1 MQTYL
6 ENEKVIIYVYV
17 VIHHYAGQNS
27 DLDRVFYDKEDA
39 ESFVKRNYPTL
50 TCIEYGE
57 NKISFSDTKLPS
69 CEWITITKE
78 KLQF

>member
-6 ENEKVIIYVYV
+6 KNKKVIIYVYI
-17 VIHHYAGQNS
+17 VIHHYAGQSS

-39 ESFVKRNYPTL
+39 ESFVKRNYRTL

-57 NKISFSDTKLPS
+57 NKISFSDTNLPTS
-69 CEWITITKE
+69 E
-78 KLQF
+78 